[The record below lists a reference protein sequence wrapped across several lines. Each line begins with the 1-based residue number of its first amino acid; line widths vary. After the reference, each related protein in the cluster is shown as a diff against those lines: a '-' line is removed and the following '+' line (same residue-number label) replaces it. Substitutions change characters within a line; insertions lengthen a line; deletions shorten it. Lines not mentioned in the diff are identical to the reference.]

1 MLENK
6 TYIDFREYFV
16 IPVVLVG
23 FLGRGTKKTSEPS
36 REIEPQTSG
45 FRVPMLY
52 YLATETLYGYRLLYY
67 IKVHIS
73 ETRPAYCYYQGNKG
87 QQIA

>member
-1 MLENK
+1 MVRFWARLRNK
-6 TYIDFREYFV
+6 ERCFSSC
-16 IPVVLVG
+16 
-23 FLGRGTKKTSEPS
+23 LGRGTWG
-36 REIEPQTSG
+36 IEPQTFG

-52 YLATETLYGYRLLYY
+52 YLATETLYDYRLLYY

-73 ETRPAYCYYQGNKG
+73 DTRPAYCYYQGNKG